1 MIDWKTSE
9 KPKPS
14 LKSTFDNPLQ
24 VAAYIGAINHDA
36 NYDFQVSRPVA
47 CQGKQQRP
55 CYFLSPHLLP
65 LAPAVH
71 HVTVGRFCNEA
82 ARSLISLN

>member
-14 LKSTFDNPLQ
+14 LQNTFDNPLQ

-36 NYDFQVSRPVA
+36 NYDFQVSRPA
-47 CQGKQQRP
+47 TCQDKQQHPR
-55 CYFLSPHLLP
+55 YFHFSPP
-65 LAPAVH
+65 TAFSTRCPSWNC
-71 HVTVGRFCNEA
+71 R
-82 ARSLISLN
+82 